1 MTIEYDKIV
10 NFVLGNLK
18 YDFNF
23 QYADDNAN
31 KAIATN
37 GCGVTF
43 LGDFWYFGH
52 HTLVSQSWSLLV
64 THYDQF

>member
-1 MTIEYDKIV
+1 MVNDYRILTKQYDFFI
-10 NFVLGNLK
+10 LGNFK
-18 YDFNF
+18 YDLNF

-52 HTLVSQSWSLLV
+52 HTLVSKS
-64 THYDQF
+64 